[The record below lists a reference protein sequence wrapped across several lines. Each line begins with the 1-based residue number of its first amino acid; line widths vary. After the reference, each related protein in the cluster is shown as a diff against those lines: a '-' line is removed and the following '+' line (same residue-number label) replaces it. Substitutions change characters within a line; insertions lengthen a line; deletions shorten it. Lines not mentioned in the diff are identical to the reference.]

1 MKVLWICNLMPAF
14 LADAVGVA
22 GTNKEGWIA
31 GALDTLRRHDEI
43 ELAVAFPVKNEEPF
57 HGSTEDGIT
66 YYAFTEDNDH
76 PESYDSA
83 LEASLGMICD
93 EFHPEVIHIFGTEFP
108 HTLAMLKVQE
118 WKRRVIVHL
127 QGVMRECAAVYLSDL
142 PREITERATFRDV
155 VRKDSLWRQL
165 EKYEQRA
172 VHEEEALG
180 QARYACGRTAFDK
193 EFLESV
199 NPSCTYFSM
208 NETLRG
214 AFYSDAWEADRAT
227 PHRIVMSQG
236 NIPLKGVHHMIEA
249 LPKIREKYSDA
260 ELYVAGDN
268 VVRESGVVNR
278 LKLSEYGLYLRDRME
293 ALGVTDAVHFVGQQT
308 EAQMKELY
316 LSAQVY
322 VLASMVENSP
332 NSLGE
337 AMLLGLP
344 CIASRVGGV
353 PSMAEEGE
361 VAFFEAGDVEGLAEK
376 VLRIF
381 DDAAY
386 AEALSAAG
394 HKRAAL
400 TFDKEANYRMLCWI
414 YETVSKENA

>member
-43 ELAVAFPVKNEEPF
+43 ELAVAFPAKTDEPF
-57 HGSTEDGIT
+57 HGVTEEGIT
-66 YYAFTEDNDH
+66 YYGFVEDSDH
-76 PESYDSA
+76 PEQYDSA

-93 EFHPEVIHIFGTEFP
+93 EFHPEVIHIFGTEYP

-118 WKRRVIVHL
+118 WKKRVIVHL
-127 QGVMRECAAVYLSDL
+127 QGVMRECAAVYLADL
-142 PREITERATFRDV
+142 PEEVTERATFRDV
-155 VRKDSLWRQL
+155 IRKDSLWRQK

-172 VHEEEALG
+172 AHEEEALKL
-180 QARYACGRTAFDK
+180 ALYACGRTAFDK

-199 NPSCTYFSM
+199 NSGCTYFSM
-208 NETLRG
+208 NETLRN
-214 AFYSDAWEADRAT
+214 AFYSDAWKIENAT

-236 NIPLKGVHHMIEA
+236 NVPFKAVHHMIKA
-249 LPKIREKYSDA
+249 LPAIREKYPDA

-268 VVRESGVVNR
+268 VVRESGMVER
-278 LKLSEYGLYLRDRME
+278 LKLSEYGRYLRMVIDE
-293 ALGVTDAVHFVGQQT
+293 CGVTDAVHFIGQQN

-316 LSAQVY
+316 LTAQVY
-322 VLASMVENSP
+322 VLPSLIENSP

-337 AMLLGLP
+337 AMLLGVP
-344 CIASRVGGV
+344 CIASRVGGI

-361 VAFFEAGDVEGLAEK
+361 VAFFEAGNVEALSER
-376 VLRIF
+376 VLRVF
-381 DDAAY
+381 DDAEY
-386 AEALSAAG
+386 ASALSAAG
-394 HKRAAL
+394 RKRATL

-414 YETVSKENA
+414 YESVSKENT

>member
-14 LADAVGVA
+14 LSEAVGVA

-31 GALDTLRRHDEI
+31 GALDTLRQHKDI
-43 ELAVAFPVKNEEPF
+43 ELAVAFPAKADEPF
-57 HGSTEDGIT
+57 HGVTGAGIT
-66 YYAFTEDNDH
+66 YYGFIEDSDH
-76 PESYDSA
+76 PEQYDAA
-83 LEASLGMICD
+83 LEAAMGMICD
-93 EFHPEVIHIFGTEFP
+93 EFHPEVIHVFGTEFP

-118 WKRRVIVHL
+118 WKKRVIVHL
-127 QGVMRECAAVYLSDL
+127 QGVMRECAAVYLADL
-142 PREITERATFRDV
+142 PEEVTERATFRDV

-172 VHEEEALG
+172 VHEEDAL
-180 QARYACGRTAFDK
+180 QLAQYACGRTAFDK
-193 EFLESV
+193 EFLESI
-199 NPSCTYFSM
+199 NPGCTYFSM
-208 NETLRG
+208 NETLRN
-214 AFYSDAWEADRAT
+214 AFYSGAWEKENAT

-236 NIPLKGVHHMIEA
+236 NIPLKAVHHMIKA
-249 LPKIREKYSDA
+249 LSQIREKYPDA

-278 LKLSEYGLYLRDRME
+278 LKLSEYGRYLRTVMDE
-293 ALGVTDAVHFVGQQT
+293 GGVTDAVHFVGQQT

-322 VLASMVENSP
+322 VLPSMVENSP

-344 CIASRVGGV
+344 CVASRVGGI

-361 VAFFEAGDVEGLAEK
+361 VAFFEAGDVDGLAER
-376 VLRIF
+376 VLKIF
-381 DDAAY
+381 DDEGYAA
-386 AEALSAAG
+386 ALAAAG
-394 HKRAAL
+394 HKRATL